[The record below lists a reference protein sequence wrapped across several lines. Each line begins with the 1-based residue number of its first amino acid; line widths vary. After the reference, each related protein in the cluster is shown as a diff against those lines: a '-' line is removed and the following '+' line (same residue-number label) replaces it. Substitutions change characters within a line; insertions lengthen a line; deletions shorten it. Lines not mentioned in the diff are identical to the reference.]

1 MMRRP
6 HSCEEGEAAGSQHEN
21 PTRTSNQ
28 PQKVLLVLGSL
39 LAAALIVIYRLCFAV
54 LTTNPAPKEERKP
67 FSDETHGACWEL
79 QGESWYYFSNYTSS
93 WNQSRDSCQDLGG
106 DLVKIDSREEQMFL
120 GRRASS
126 LMEEEDD
133 RFWIG
138 LTDSEE
144 EGRWL
149 WVDGSPLET
158 SFWSI
163 REPDNRSKDGAPE
176 ANCVRMGERGRADH
190 LDSWFDI
197 SCYYLQKSI
206 CEKAAETERSSRV
219 CG

>member
-21 PTRTSNQ
+21 PTRTSKL
-28 PQKVLLVLGSL
+28 PPKRVALLVLGSL

-54 LTTNPAPKEERKP
+54 LTTNPTPKEERKP

-79 QGESWYYFSNYTSS
+79 QGESCYYFSNYTSS
-93 WNQSRDSCQDLGG
+93 WNESRRSCKVLGG

-126 LMEEEDD
+126 LMVEEDD

-158 SFWSI
+158 
-163 REPDNRSKDGAPE
+163 R
-176 ANCVRMGERGRADH
+176 
-190 LDSWFDI
+190 FD
-197 SCYYLQKSI
+197 
-206 CEKAAETERSSRV
+206 
-219 CG
+219 